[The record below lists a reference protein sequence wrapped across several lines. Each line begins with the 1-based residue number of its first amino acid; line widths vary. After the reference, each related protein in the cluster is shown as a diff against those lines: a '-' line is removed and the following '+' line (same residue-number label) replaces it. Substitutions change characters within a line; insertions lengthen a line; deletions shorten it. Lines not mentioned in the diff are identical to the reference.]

1 MVERHADRGMS
12 PRRAQAHVDRL
23 ASAAEVCSPLVHSR
37 LLYRL
42 EGGPAGDVLHLEG
55 AVDRHVASELAAV
68 LADRTAVHLTLDL
81 SRVLAMDSSGVAAL
95 VDGWRRS
102 KAGLVLGPTSDEA
115 EQALTVFRV
124 GEPAGQ
130 PVEPPTMIESLGSV
144 AYLGWG
150 AMREF
155 LQLAADSMFAVA
167 GVLLHP
173 RRIRWNELAEQSA
186 DIGARALRI
195 IALIVFLV
203 GLTVAF
209 QAAYQLRQ
217 FGAAIFVADLTAV
230 SIVREMGPLM
240 TAILVAGRSGSSIAA
255 EIATMQVSEEIDALK
270 VMGVDPI
277 EFLAVPRLLALVLVM
292 PLLTVLAD
300 VVGIAGGLLV
310 GMFYLDLSGQAFMTQ
325 AIAAL
330 SAFDLVIGTIK
341 SIAFAFGIG
350 LIGLYYGMRVR
361 GGASEVGRTTTAS
374 VVTSI
379 FYIIIADCFF
389 SIVFY
394 ILL

>member
-1 MVERHADRGMS
+1 MISV
-12 PRRAQAHVDRL
+12 
-23 ASAAEVCSPLVHSR
+23 AEVCSRPVHSR
-37 LLYRL
+37 LAYRL
-42 EGGPAGDVLHLEG
+42 EAGPSGEVLHLEG
-55 AVDRHVASELAAV
+55 IVDRHVARELAELLGGRARV
-68 LADRTAVHLTLDL
+68 RLTVDL
-81 SRVLAMDSSGVAAL
+81 SRVEAMDSAGVAVL

-102 KAGLVLGPTSDEA
+102 TAGLVLGPTSVQA
-115 EQALTVFRV
+115 EQALTLFRV
-124 GEPAGQ
+124 GTPAEP
-130 PVEPPTMIESLGSV
+130 PVKAPTMIESLGSV
-144 AYLGWG
+144 AYLGWD
-150 AMREF
+150 AMRDF
-155 LQLAADSMFAVA
+155 LLLAADSTFAVVGA
-167 GVLLHP
+167 VFHP
-173 RRIRWNELAEQSA
+173 RRIRWNELAEQGA

-195 IALIVFLV
+195 VALIVFLV

-277 EFLAVPRLLALVLVM
+277 EYLAVPRLLALILVM

-300 VVGIAGGLLV
+300 VVGIAGGFLV
-310 GMFYLDLSGQAFMTQ
+310 GVLYLDLTPNMFLTK
-325 AIAAL
+325 AIEAL
-330 SAFDLVIGTIK
+330 SAFDLVAGTIK

-379 FYIIIADCFF
+379 FYIIVADCFF